1 MQRVWDEFQQSFFC
15 IPNVPAI
22 VTALQEVY
30 EETKGGR
37 VDRGAVSASMEQYD
51 QRKLY
56 EASWKPLIKYM
67 TERKRP
73 TADAPI
79 NRAQRRAKK

>member
-1 MQRVWDEFQQSFFC
+1 MA
-15 IPNVPAI
+15 AI
-22 VTALQEVY
+22 TAALHEVY

-37 VDRGAVSASMEQYD
+37 VDRGAVAASMIRYD
-51 QRKLY
+51 QHKLY

-73 TADAPI
+73 TTTAPL